1 MAKKSYFDILDGAA
15 RVELLD
21 TFGDDLTV
29 VNTARVNV
37 TAEKLGDSEKHFIR
51 ALTEKKDILP
61 FFHPQVRMRM
71 KMPVYLAREWFR
83 LTAGMTRSEVLYGIN
98 PECYTPPIEYLYTSK
113 STEQIE
119 NAEEIHTKI
128 KTFNEQAIGI
138 YNLLLELNLAPE
150 VACSILPQST
160 FTEFIETGSLMAY
173 AHVCST
179 CLELPSHIEIQEYAT
194 AISKLLQSRFPVSWA
209 ALNKKEDSV

>member
-1 MAKKSYFDILDGAA
+1 MAQKSYFDILDGVV

-29 VNTARVNV
+29 VNAARVNV
-37 TAEKLGDSEKHFIR
+37 TTTQLGESEQGFIH
-51 ALTEKKDILP
+51 ALTEKKNILP
-61 FFHPQVRMRM
+61 FFHPQVRIKM

-83 LTAGMTRSEVLYGIN
+83 QTAGITRSEVLYGIN
-98 PECYTPPIEYLYTSK
+98 PQCYTPPIEYLYTK
-113 STEQIE
+113 ESTEQIE

-179 CLELPSHIEIQEYAT
+179 CLEMPSHIEIQEYAT